1 MERRGLRVQYLCSC
15 SCGYNRTE
23 CLIRGEA
30 MEVTGEKKGSSTR
43 GVEYPMA
50 KMLIRESIVS
60 DNSSNGNGD
69 EESKAG
75 AQDPDGVLAFSR
87 SVHKIDSSVLE

>member
-1 MERRGLRVQYLCSC
+1 M
-15 SCGYNRTE
+15 T
-23 CLIRGEA
+23 
-30 MEVTGEKKGSSTR
+30 
-43 GVEYPMA
+43 

-60 DNSSNGNGD
+60 DNSSNGKGD

-75 AQDPDGVLAFSR
+75 AQDPDDVLAFSR

>member
-1 MERRGLRVQYLCSC
+1 
-15 SCGYNRTE
+15 
-23 CLIRGEA
+23 
-30 MEVTGEKKGSSTR
+30 
-43 GVEYPMA
+43 MA

>member
-1 MERRGLRVQYLCSC
+1 M
-15 SCGYNRTE
+15 
-23 CLIRGEA
+23 
-30 MEVTGEKKGSSTR
+30 TGKKKGSSTR
-43 GVEYPMA
+43 GVEYPMAKMLA

-87 SVHKIDSSVLE
+87 SVHKIDSSVQE

>member
-1 MERRGLRVQYLCSC
+1 
-15 SCGYNRTE
+15 
-23 CLIRGEA
+23 
-30 MEVTGEKKGSSTR
+30 VTWEKKGSSTR

-75 AQDPDGVLAFSR
+75 AQDPDDVLAFSR
-87 SVHKIDSSVLE
+87 SVHKSDSSVLEWNSKTMEMIRKEVIICIL

>member
-1 MERRGLRVQYLCSC
+1 MERSLAVVVITELRNKGGEIKGTGWDRRKCRG
-15 SCGYNRTE
+15 NN
-23 CLIRGEA
+23 
-30 MEVTGEKKGSSTR
+30 KPTR

-75 AQDPDGVLAFSR
+75 AQDPDDVLAFSR